1 MMSDFENILLEI
13 DGGVAT
19 ITFNRPKVLNA
30 LSVATL
36 KELSQALDEVAAN
49 DDARAV
55 VITGAGEKAFI
66 AGADINELA
75 VLGATDGQQVAR
87 HGQFVM
93 DKIEGLGKPVI
104 AAINGFALG
113 GGCELALACHLRLAS
128 DAAKIGL
135 PEINLGVLPGHGG
148 TQRLARLIG
157 KGRALDLICT
167 GRHIGAAEAKE
178 MGLVNEVIPHDELM
192 DRVRELA
199 ETLASKAPV
208 AMRYCLEAVNQGL
221 ETTLSEGLIIESNL
235 FGLVCATDDQKEGMG
250 AFLGKRKPEWKGR

>member
-1 MMSDFENILLEI
+1 MSDFENILVEI

-55 VITGAGEKAFI
+55 MITGAGDKAFI

-75 VLGATDGQQVAR
+75 VLGPTNGQQVAR
-87 HGQFVM
+87 HGQSVM

-128 DAAKIGL
+128 DTAKIGL

-148 TQRLARLIG
+148 TQRLARLVG

-167 GRHIGAAEAKE
+167 GRHISAAEAKE
-178 MGLVNEVIPHDELM
+178 MGLVNEVVPHDELM
-192 DRVRELA
+192 GRARELA
-199 ETLASKAPV
+199 ETLASKAPL
-208 AMRYCLEAVNQGL
+208 ALRYCLEAVNQGL
-221 ETTLSEGLIIESNL
+221 ETTLNEGLVIESNL
-235 FGLVCATDDQKEGMG
+235 FGLACATEDQKEGMK
-250 AFLGKRKPEWKGR
+250 AFLDKRKPEWKGR

>member
-1 MMSDFENILLEI
+1 MSEFENILLEI

-36 KELSQALDEVAAN
+36 RELSHALDEVAAN

-55 VITGAGEKAFI
+55 MITGAGDKAFI

-75 VLGATDGQQVAR
+75 VLGPVDGQQVAR
-87 HGQFVM
+87 HGQAVM
-93 DKIEGLGKPVI
+93 DKLESLGKPVI
-104 AAINGFALG
+104 AVINGYALG

-135 PEINLGVLPGHGG
+135 PEIGLGVLPGHGG
-148 TQRLARLIG
+148 TQRLARLVG

-167 GRHIGAAEAKE
+167 GRHISAGEAKE
-178 MGLVNEVIPHDELM
+178 MGLVNEVVPHDELM
-192 DRVRELA
+192 NRARELA

-208 AMRYCLEAVNQGL
+208 ALRYCLEAVNQGL
-221 ETTLSEGLIIESNL
+221 ETTLQEGLVIESNL
-235 FGLVCATDDQKEGMG
+235 FGLACATEDQKEGMK
-250 AFLGKRKPEWKGR
+250 AFLEKRKAEWKGR

>member
-1 MMSDFENILLEI
+1 MSEFENIIVEI

-36 KELSQALDEVAAN
+36 KELSRALDEVAEN
-49 DDARAV
+49 DNARAV
-55 VITGAGEKAFI
+55 MITGAGDKAFI

-75 VLGATDGQQVAR
+75 VLGPTNGQQVAR
-87 HGQFVM
+87 HGQAVM
-93 DKIEGLGKPVI
+93 DKLEGSGKPVI
-104 AAINGFALG
+104 AVINGYALG

-178 MGLVNEVIPHDELM
+178 MGLVNEVFPHDELLE
-192 DRVRELA
+192 RARELA
-199 ETLASKAPV
+199 ESLASKAPV
-208 AMRYCLEAVNQGL
+208 ALRYCLEAVNQGL
-221 ETTLSEGLIIESNL
+221 ETTLNEGLIIESNL
-235 FGLVCATDDQKEGMG
+235 FGLACATEDQKEGMK
-250 AFLGKRKPEWKGR
+250 AFLDKRKPEWQGR